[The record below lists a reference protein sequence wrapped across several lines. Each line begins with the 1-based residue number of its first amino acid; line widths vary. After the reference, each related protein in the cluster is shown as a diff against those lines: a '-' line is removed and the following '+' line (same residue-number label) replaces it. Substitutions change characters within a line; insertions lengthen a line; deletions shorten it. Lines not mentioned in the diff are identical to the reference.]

1 MEDRK
6 APTLTPVQ
14 LETALNDYLT
24 ETDAAKTLGLS
35 RQAFHRRSDQFKRGI
50 GRIKS
55 PHGWLYSVG
64 GLSRYQEAQGL
75 PAVSATSATPF
86 PL

>member
-1 MEDRK
+1 MESRK

-35 RQAFHRRSDQFKRGI
+35 RQAFNKRQESFKHNF

-55 PHGWLYSVG
+55 PHGWIYSVKG
-64 GLSRYQEAQGL
+64 ISRYLEAQGR
-75 PAVSATSATPF
+75 PAVQPAAPF

>member
-24 ETDAAKTLGLS
+24 ETDVAKTLGLS
-35 RQAFHRRSDQFKRGI
+35 RQAFNKRQESFKHNFV
-50 GRIKS
+50 RIKS
-55 PHGWLYSVG
+55 PHGWIYSVKSV
-64 GLSRYQEAQGL
+64 SRYLETQGR
-75 PAVSATSATPF
+75 PAVPSATPF